1 MKKYSVLAFVIFA
14 LASPAS
20 FALEF
25 SLYAESTFTAGSD
38 EDHNFSLGKLD
49 FVSQHNLSDKTYAI
63 VNIIFET
70 EKDEV
75 ATEVERLSINRTLTD
90 WLEVGV
96 GRYMQ
101 PLGYW
106 NQNYAHG
113 SLAQDTVSSPFS
125 VDIEHQYKGFLP
137 SHIDGLLFK
146 GDAGSFSYWLGG
158 GNTDSIETAPVVGT
172 AVDPGPAVVTP
183 SGTEAPGKA
192 ISSMGRITYH
202 LTDNMDIGAMLGSHN
217 YTEAS
222 ETGPGTTLVEF
233 GKVLFKEQYA
243 SLNFSYIGKSFYTFG
258 EFYGMK
264 FDDNQSMTTV
274 TPNKDSYTATV
285 YYVQAGY
292 RFTDKFTLSARYES
306 LDFKKKEAT
315 LFAVQ
320 DIVPKSES
328 VVALK
333 YMLEDSNALKLEA
346 KQIKPDVGDTEN
358 IYALQWFF
366 FIL

>member
-1 MKKYSVLAFVIFA
+1 MKKYSALISVIIA
-14 LASPAS
+14 LASTTS
-20 FALEF
+20 HALEF
-25 SLYAESTFTAGSD
+25 SLYAESTFTSGSD
-38 EDHNFSLGKLD
+38 EEHNFSLGKLD
-49 FVSQHNLSDKTYAI
+49 FVAQHNLSDKTYAI
-63 VNIIFET
+63 VNYIFET

-75 ATEVERLSINRTLTD
+75 AVEVERLSINRTLTD
-90 WLEVGV
+90 WLEVGA

-113 SLAQDTVSSPFS
+113 SLAQDTVSSPFA

-137 SHIDGLLFK
+137 SHIDGLMFK
-146 GDAGSFSYWLGG
+146 GESGSFSYWLGG
-158 GNTDSIETAPVVGT
+158 GNTDSIETAPVVLGS
-172 AVDPGPAVVTP
+172 GPAIVTP

-202 LTDNMDIGAMLGSHN
+202 LTESVDIGAMLGTHN

-222 ETGPGTTLVEF
+222 ETGPGTTLVDY

-243 SLNFSYIGKSFYTFG
+243 SVNFSYIGKSFYTFG
-258 EFYGMK
+258 EFYGMN
-264 FDDNQSMTTV
+264 FSDNQSMMTTPIP
-274 TPNKDSYTATV
+274 PNKDNYTATV

-292 RFTDKFTLSARYES
+292 RITDKFTIAARYEA
-306 LDFKKKEAT
+306 LDFKKEEAT

-320 DIVPKSES
+320 EIVPKSET

-333 YMLEDSNALKLEA
+333 YMLEDSNAIKLEA
-346 KQIKPDVGDTEN
+346 KQINPEVGDTEN

-366 FIL
+366 FVL